1 MTEKR
6 STNAVIREKRYED
19 GFRVMQGRREY
30 VTYPDDSSVRIWYSD
45 VPWRFDTHDHS
56 AAEICLTLEGV
67 VDYMVQDTVYHVRKG
82 EVLILPPEIPH
93 SLSMGE
99 NSSRYLYLFEPDAI
113 FAMRDIKPMMQQF
126 NRPFYLHDG
135 SDAHTRIRETL
146 LKAQAAYDRGEAMW
160 NTACYGYFLRV
171 YAILGQH
178 YLLNPRI
185 WLRETARSVDSEVIT
200 AAMGYINTHFRE
212 DLSLDDVADFLVR
225 SGYDDCL
232 VDIGGEV
239 RCEGTKPGRKAWRV
253 GIQIP
258 TETRDGLEEADYIF
272 EMTGRAVA
280 TSGNYRNYK
289 EIYGQRYCH
298 ITDPRS
304 GDSRSSNLLSV
315 TVIADQCAVADAYAT
330 AFMVMGLDEAMKFL
344 ESHPELAAHFI
355 YYENGGY
362 QYKQSGN
369 FPKQQ

>member
-1 MTEKR
+1 MKR
-6 STNAVIREKRYED
+6 IYWLLLACCLLFFSCKKNEVHQFGGAVFGTYFSVNYTGEENPDLPRQVDSILQNINKLYSIFDSTSLVSKLNRNEPVVPSPAFAAMVRDALDISKNTGGAFD
-19 GFRVMQGRREY
+19 ITVGPLVNLWGFGNENGGIVSQEAI
-30 VTYPDDSSVRIWYSD
+30 DSVRQFVGYTKI
-45 VPWRFDTHDHS
+45 
-56 AAEICLTLEGV
+56 
-67 VDYMVQDTVYHVRKG
+67 HVGDDGGITKDDERIKLDFNAIAKG
-82 EVLILPPEIPH
+82 
-93 SLSMGE
+93 
-99 NSSRYLYLFEPDAI
+99 
-113 FAMRDIKPMMQQF
+113 
-126 NRPFYLHDG
+126 
-135 SDAHTRIRETL
+135 
-146 LKAQAAYDRGEAMW
+146 KA
-160 NTACYGYFLRV
+160 V
-171 YAILGQH
+171 
-178 YLLNPRI
+178 
-185 WLRETARSVDSEVIT
+185 
-200 AAMGYINTHFRE
+200 
-212 DLSLDDVADFLVR
+212 DDVADFLVR
-225 SGYDDCL
+225 RSYANCL
-232 VDIGGEV
+232 VNIGGEV
-239 RCEGTKPGRKAWRV
+239 RCEGTKTGRKAWRV

-289 EIYGQRYCH
+289 EIDGQRYCH

-315 TVIADQCAVADAYAT
+315 TVIANQCAVADAYAT

>member
-1 MTEKR
+1 MFGTYF
-6 STNAVIREKRYED
+6 A
-19 GFRVMQGRREY
+19 
-30 VTYPDDSSVRIWYSD
+30 VTYIGEENPDLPKQVDSILQNINKLYSIFDSTSLVSKLNRNEPVVPSPAFAAMVRDALDISKNTGGAFDITVGPLVNLWGFGNEKENTVSQEAIDSVRQFVGYSKIHVDDNGGIAKDDS
-45 VPWRFDTHDHS
+45 
-56 AAEICLTLEGV
+56 
-67 VDYMVQDTVYHVRKG
+67 
-82 EVLILPPEIPH
+82 
-93 SLSMGE
+93 
-99 NSSRYLYLFEPDAI
+99 
-113 FAMRDIKPMMQQF
+113 
-126 NRPFYLHDG
+126 
-135 SDAHTRIRETL
+135 RIRL
-146 LKAQAAYDRGEAMW
+146 DFNAIAKGKA
-160 NTACYGYFLRV
+160 V
-171 YAILGQH
+171 
-178 YLLNPRI
+178 
-185 WLRETARSVDSEVIT
+185 
-200 AAMGYINTHFRE
+200 
-212 DLSLDDVADFLVR
+212 DDVADFLVR

-289 EIYGQRYCH
+289 EIDSQRYCH

-330 AFMVMGLDEAMKFL
+330 AFMVMGVKEAMEFL
-344 ESHPELAAHFI
+344 KSRPELAAHFV
-355 YYENGGY
+355 YYEDGGY
-362 QYKQSGN
+362 RYQQSGN